1 MDLSTNEV
9 YFGRLH
15 PAARLPMKRTED
27 AGYDL
32 YSVLSYAICL
42 SPGETRLIPT
52 GICSAF
58 SSDYVAVVKERG
70 STGSKGLGVRA
81 GIIDSGY
88 RGEWFVALTNH
99 NPIPL
104 VIGPDD
110 VNLGDDIVHYPWSK
124 AIAQF
129 LFLPVPQ
136 MEIIEIDAE
145 TIQSQASERGTG
157 ALGSSGK

>member
-1 MDLSTNEV
+1 MDLSTRV
-9 YFGRLH
+9 YFGKLH
-15 PAARLPMKRTED
+15 PAARIPTKRVED

-32 YSVLSYAICL
+32 YSVLNHAVCL

-52 GICSAF
+52 GICSSF
-58 SSDYVAVVKERG
+58 TSDYVAVVKERG

-99 NPIPL
+99 NAKPL

-110 VNLGDDIVHYPWSK
+110 VALGDDVMYYPWSK

-129 LFLPVPQ
+129 LFLPVPSLNIV
-136 MEIIEIDAE
+136 EVGVEAI
-145 TIQSQASERGTG
+145 QASESERGRG

>member
-1 MDLSTNEV
+1 MSLTNV
-9 YFGRLH
+9 YFSKLNEHAVIPTKRL
-15 PAARLPMKRTED
+15 ED

-32 YSVLSYAICL
+32 YSVLSHPVILA
-42 SPGETRLIPT
+42 PGETRLIPT
-52 GICSAF
+52 GLCSSF

-88 RGEWFVALTNH
+88 RGEWCVALTNH
-99 NPIPL
+99 NAKPL

-110 VNLGDDIVHYPWSK
+110 VTLGDDVIHYPWSK

-129 LFLPVPQ
+129 LFLPVPSLNIV
-136 MEIIEIDAE
+136 EVEVEAI
-145 TIQSQASERGTG
+145 QASESERGRG

>member
-1 MDLSTNEV
+1 MDLSTRV
-9 YFGRLH
+9 YFGKLH
-15 PAARLPMKRTED
+15 PAARIPTKRVED

-32 YSVLSYAICL
+32 YSVLNHAVCL

-52 GICSAF
+52 GICSSF

-99 NPIPL
+99 NSKTLMIA
-104 VIGPDD
+104 PDD
-110 VNLGDDIVHYPWSK
+110 LVLGDNVIHYPWSK

>member
-1 MDLSTNEV
+1 MDLSTRV
-9 YFGRLH
+9 YFGKLH
-15 PAARLPMKRTED
+15 PAARIPTKRVED

-32 YSVLSYAICL
+32 YSVLNHAVCL

-52 GICSAF
+52 GICSSF

-99 NPIPL
+99 NSKPL
-104 VIGPDD
+104 VIAPDD
-110 VNLGDDIVHYPWSK
+110 LPDPERPVITTSESRGMDRST
-124 AIAQF
+124 F
-129 LFLPVPQ
+129 LRLWTLAP
-136 MEIIEIDAE
+136 IISICFFCM
-145 TIQSQASERGTG
+145 TRLQQSRQ
-157 ALGSSGK
+157 

>member
-1 MDLSTNEV
+1 MDLSTRV
-9 YFGRLH
+9 YFGKLH
-15 PAARLPMKRTED
+15 PAARIPTRRVED

-32 YSVLSYAICL
+32 YSVLNHAVCL

-52 GICSAF
+52 GICSSF
-58 SSDYVAVVKERG
+58 SSDDVAVVKERG
-70 STGSKGLGVRA
+70 STGRKGLGVRA

-99 NPIPL
+99 NAKPL

-110 VNLGDDIVHYPWSK
+110 VKLGDDVIHYPWSK

-129 LFLPVPQ
+129 LFLPVPSLNIV
-136 MEIIEIDAE
+136 EVEVEAI
-145 TIQSQASERGTG
+145 QASESERGRG